1 VKDDDWNERARGETE
16 LERVDRNLIELLQE
30 LRVAQTGVQIL
41 FAFLLTLPFT
51 QRFTS
56 ITPFQRDVYFITLL
70 LAAAATL
77 FIIAPVAYHRILF
90 RQHDKKHLVEV
101 SNRLALVGLVFLAL
115 AMIGAILLITDV
127 MFHEPLVAITVAVA
141 AALFVLLWFVVP
153 LLRRRQDERRS

>member
-51 QRFTS
+51 QRFKS
-56 ITPFQRDVYFITLL
+56 ITGFQRDVYFVTLL
-70 LAAAATL
+70 LAAGATL

-127 MFHEPLVAITVAVA
+127 MFQEPLVAITVAVA
-141 AALFVLLWFVVP
+141 AAMFVLLWFVAP

>member
-1 VKDDDWNERARGETE
+1 VKADDWNEQARGETE

-51 QRFTS
+51 QRFKS
-56 ITPFQRDVYFITLL
+56 ITGFQRDVYFVTLL
-70 LAAAATL
+70 LAAGATL

-127 MFHEPLVAITVAVA
+127 MFQEPLVGITVAVA
-141 AALFVLLWFVVP
+141 AALFVLLWFVAP

>member
-101 SNRLALVGLVFLAL
+101 SNRLALIGLVFLAL

>member
-1 VKDDDWNERARGETE
+1 VKDDDWNEQARGETE

-51 QRFTS
+51 QRFKS
-56 ITPFQRDVYFITLL
+56 ITGFQRDVYFVTLL
-70 LAAAATL
+70 LAAGATL

-127 MFHEPLVAITVAVA
+127 MFQEPLVGITVAVA
-141 AALFVLLWFVVP
+141 AALFVLLWFVAP

>member
-1 VKDDDWNERARGETE
+1 MRDDDWNEQARGETE

-51 QRFTS
+51 QRFKS
-56 ITPFQRDVYFITLL
+56 ITHFQRDVYFVTLL

>member
-1 VKDDDWNERARGETE
+1 MKDDDWNEQARGETE

-51 QRFTS
+51 QRFKS
-56 ITPFQRDVYFITLL
+56 ITPFQRDVYFVTLL

-141 AALFVLLWFVVP
+141 AALFVLLWFVLP

>member
-1 VKDDDWNERARGETE
+1 MKDDDWNEQARGETE

-51 QRFTS
+51 QRFKS
-56 ITPFQRDVYFITLL
+56 ITGFQRDVYFITLL

-141 AALFVLLWFVVP
+141 AALFVLLWFVAP

>member
-1 VKDDDWNERARGETE
+1 VKDDDWNEQARGETE

-51 QRFTS
+51 QRFKS
-56 ITPFQRDVYFITLL
+56 ITPFQRDVYFVTLL

-141 AALFVLLWFVVP
+141 AALFVLLWFVLP